1 MSPAQ
6 DFKTPIQH
14 FVNAQST
21 FQTPQIGESNA
32 YLGDVCGTQSDGEN
46 LSCGFFRMTRGESLT
61 GKYPYNETLI
71 ILDGTFELVDGT
83 GNKSSAKKGDVYF
96 FPENSMVTF
105 STSDEGL
112 AFYTVQRKKK

>member
-1 MSPAQ
+1 
-6 DFKTPIQH
+6 
-14 FVNAQST
+14 
-21 FQTPQIGESNA
+21 
-32 YLGDVCGTQSDGEN
+32 
-46 LSCGFFRMTRGESLT
+46 MTRGEPLT
-61 GKYPYNETLI
+61 SIYPYNEALVV
-71 ILDGTFELVDGT
+71 LDGTFELVDGV